1 MEGGGEPVG
10 RTTTSYEAAG
20 GRRRFT
26 VELRPGETTIVSWKK
41 LIKDATKSNING
53 AGPGPTIAASIKPP
67 LTNPSLETRLAPGQP
82 ADKEVKDAPPGN
94 RLNAVIEKIERLY
107 VGKQSDDEEDLNDF
121 PEDDEYDT
129 EDSFI
134 DDTELNEYF
143 QVDNSA
149 IKHDGFFVNRGKLE
163 RIEPVSPK
171 NQQPKK
177 RRKDLAKSHV
187 GDDDGHNPSKPVKVG
202 KKAGKPVPVVSETS
216 HPSHG
221 VALQNVSHEEKIPN
235 QLNASEIP
243 ITKKAVDT
251 QNMSELSPSASL
263 RGNSAQE
270 KDPDQQ
276 RIGVNQS
283 KNLGDKLKDGSEIS
297 GNSTQR
303 PHDKS
308 SYAREKSVVGRSVN
322 ISDGVDQSV
331 QRRDE
336 KFNVSGFE
344 GKNSVQSMVQ
354 PKTMQKVPAT
364 QRKEGSS
371 GRPKGTMLEKAIRD
385 LEKIVAESRPPN
397 MEVQDADNSSQ
408 AIKRRLP
415 PEIKQRLAKVAR
427 LAQASHGKISNE
439 LINRLMSIVSHLI
452 QLRTLKRNLKIMVNM
467 GLSAKQ
473 EKDNRVQHIKRDVA
487 EMIKLR
493 IPIMKSKLLEQ
504 QAGASGDFQ
513 EASPEEKEAFK
524 RKYSMDV
531 ALEDKICDLYD
542 HFVEGLD
549 EDAGPQV
556 RKLYAELAGFWPSG
570 YMDNHGIK
578 RAICRAKDRRRAL
591 HARCKW
597 SSVLVKSFCDVD
609 IVIYKKVTL
618 FNCLKGNQDG
628 EKIRRNKLLAT
639 KAEDSSRVE
648 AGPIA
653 QSVHIQEKI
662 VVDNSSTS
670 TNKPVS
676 STAAVNAS
684 ARMPV
689 SLANG
694 SDVDRLKQEKLKGVS
709 GSTVDPRGADVLPK
723 KKIKRKQESELGES
737 QFHTEKLTSAQA
749 EEKNRTNK
757 HTACSPKP
765 NNVAPSSFEQLT

>member
-1 MEGGGEPVG
+1 MDGDFTGGEPVG
-10 RTTTSYEAAG
+10 RTSTSYEAAG

-41 LIKDATKSNING
+41 LLKDANKSNVNVVG
-53 AGPGPTIAASIKPP
+53 SGPTVGAPASIQTPVP
-67 LTNPSLETRLAPGQP
+67 HPALEARLAPGQP

-121 PEDDEYDT
+121 PDDDEYDT

-134 DDTELNEYF
+134 DDTELDEYF

-177 RRKDLAKSHV
+177 RRRKDLAKSHV
-187 GDDDGHNPSKPVKVG
+187 GDDDGHNQSKPVKVG

-221 VALQNVSHEEKIPN
+221 VALQNVSHEEKFPN
-235 QLNASEIP
+235 QLNVSEIP
-243 ITKKAVDT
+243 ITKKAADT
-251 QNMSELSPSASL
+251 QNMLELSPSASL
-263 RGNSAQE
+263 RGNSAEE
-270 KDPDQQ
+270 KDLDQQ
-276 RIGVNQS
+276 KIGVAQS

-297 GNSTQR
+297 GKSSQR
-303 PHDKS
+303 LHDRS
-308 SYAREKSVVGRSVN
+308 SYAQEKSNAGRSVN
-322 ISDGVDQSV
+322 ISDGIDQSV

-344 GKNSVQSMVQ
+344 GKNSAQ
-354 PKTMQKVPAT
+354 TMKDPAM

-385 LEKIVAESRPPN
+385 LEKIVAELRPPN

-415 PEIKQRLAKVAR
+415 LEIKQRLAKVAR

-439 LINRLMSIVSHLI
+439 LISRLMSIVGHLI

-473 EKDNRVQHIKRDVA
+473 EKDNRVQHIKKEVA

-493 IPIMKSKLLEQ
+493 IPVMKSKLLEQ
-504 QAGASGDFQ
+504 QAGASDDFQ
-513 EASPEEKEAFK
+513 EASAEEKEAFK

-556 RKLYAELAGFWPSG
+556 RKLYAELAGCWPNG
-570 YMDNHGIK
+570 FMDNHGIK
-578 RAICRAKDRRRAL
+578 RAICRAKDRRRAS
-591 HARCKW
+591 HARRK
-597 SSVLVKSFCDVD
+597 
-609 IVIYKKVTL
+609 
-618 FNCLKGNQDG
+618 DG

-639 KAEDSSRVE
+639 KEGDTSRVD

-662 VVDNSSTS
+662 VVDHSSTS

-676 STAAVNAS
+676 TSAAVNAS
-684 ARMPV
+684 ARNHV
-689 SLANG
+689 SVANG
-694 SDVDRLKQEKLKGVS
+694 SDVNRLKQEKLKGVS
-709 GSTVDPRGADVLPK
+709 GSSVDPRGPDAVPK
-723 KKIKRKQESELGES
+723 KKMKRKHESELGES
-737 QFHTEKLTSAQA
+737 LFHSEKLTSAQA
-749 EEKNRTNK
+749 EEKNKTNK
-757 HTACSPKP
+757 HTGCPTPKP
-765 NNVAPSSFEQLT
+765 NNVATSGFEQLT

>member
-1 MEGGGEPVG
+1 MDGGFTGGEPVG
-10 RTTTSYEAAG
+10 RASTSYEAAG

-41 LIKDATKSNING
+41 LLKDANKSNVNVVG
-53 AGPGPTIAASIKPP
+53 SGPTMMPVGAPASIQTPVP
-67 LTNPSLETRLAPGQP
+67 HPALEARLAPGQP

-121 PEDDEYDT
+121 PDDDEYDT

-134 DDTELNEYF
+134 DDTELDEYF

-177 RRKDLAKSHV
+177 RRRKDLAKSHV

-202 KKAGKPVPVVSETS
+202 KKAGKLVPVVSETS

-221 VALQNVSHEEKIPN
+221 VALQNVSHEEKFPN
-235 QLNASEIP
+235 QLNVSEIP
-243 ITKKAVDT
+243 TTKKAADT
-251 QNMSELSPSASL
+251 QDMSELSPSASL
-263 RGNSAQE
+263 RGNSAEE
-270 KDPDQQ
+270 KDLDQQ
-276 RIGVNQS
+276 KIGVTQS

-297 GNSTQR
+297 GKSSQR
-303 PHDKS
+303 LHDRS
-308 SYAREKSVVGRSVN
+308 SYAQEKSNVGRSVN
-322 ISDGVDQSV
+322 ISDGIDQSV

-344 GKNSVQSMVQ
+344 GKNSGQTMVL
-354 PKTMQKVPAT
+354 PKTIQKDPAM

-385 LEKIVAESRPPN
+385 LEKIVAELRPPN

-415 PEIKQRLAKVAR
+415 LEIKQRLAKVAR

-439 LINRLMSIVSHLI
+439 LISRLMSIVGHLI

-473 EKDNRVQHIKRDVA
+473 EKDNRVQHIKREVA

-493 IPIMKSKLLEQ
+493 IPVMKSKLLEQ
-504 QAGASGDFQ
+504 QAGASDDFQ
-513 EASPEEKEAFK
+513 EASAEEKEAFK

-556 RKLYAELAGFWPSG
+556 RKLYAELAGCWPNG
-570 YMDNHGIK
+570 FMDNHGIK

-591 HARCKW
+591 HARRK
-597 SSVLVKSFCDVD
+597 
-609 IVIYKKVTL
+609 
-618 FNCLKGNQDG
+618 DG

-639 KAEDSSRVE
+639 KEGDTSRVD

-662 VVDNSSTS
+662 VVDHSSTS
-670 TNKPVS
+670 TNKPVYS
-676 STAAVNAS
+676 SAAVNAS
-684 ARMPV
+684 ARVHV
-689 SLANG
+689 SIANG
-694 SDVDRLKQEKLKGVS
+694 SDVNRLKQEKLKGVS
-709 GSTVDPRGADVLPK
+709 GSSVDPRGADAVPK
-723 KKIKRKQESELGES
+723 KKVKRKHESELGES
-737 QFHTEKLTSAQA
+737 LFHSEKLTSTQA
-749 EEKNRTNK
+749 EEKNKTNK
-757 HTACSPKP
+757 HTGCPTPKP
-765 NNVAPSSFEQLT
+765 NNVSTSGFEQLT

>member
-1 MEGGGEPVG
+1 MEGGGSGGESVVG
-10 RTTTSYEAAG
+10 RTSTSYEAAA

-41 LIKDATKSNING
+41 LLKDATISQSNAPNG
-53 AGPGPTIAASIKPP
+53 TAPAPTTSSAASAAGIQPP
-67 LTNPSLETRLAPGQP
+67 LPHPSLETRLASGQP

-121 PEDDEYDT
+121 PDDDEYDT

-134 DDTELNEYF
+134 DDTELDEYF

-163 RIEPVSPK
+163 RVELASPK

-177 RRKDLAKSHV
+177 RRRKDLAKSHV
-187 GDDDGHNPSKPVKVG
+187 GDDDGHSPSKPVKVG
-202 KKAGKPVPVVSETS
+202 KKAGKPVPVVSGSS

-221 VALQNVSHEEKIPN
+221 VALQNVSHEGEKFLN
-235 QLNASEIP
+235 QLNASERP
-243 ITKKAVDT
+243 ITKKAADT
-251 QNMSELSPSASL
+251 QSMLEQSPSVSL
-263 RGNSAQE
+263 RGDSAQE
-270 KDPDQQ
+270 KDFDQQ
-276 RIGVNQS
+276 KIGVIQS
-283 KNLGDKLKDGSEIS
+283 KNLDGSEIS

-303 PHDKS
+303 HDKS
-308 SYAREKSVVGRSVN
+308 SYAQERSVVGRPVN
-322 ISDGVDQSV
+322 VSDGVDQSV

-336 KFNVSGFE
+336 KFNVSGE
-344 GKNSVQSMVQ
+344 GKNSVQ
-354 PKTMQKVPAT
+354 TMKGPAM
-364 QRKEGSS
+364 QRKEGST

-415 PEIKQRLAKVAR
+415 PEVKQKLAKVAR
-427 LAQASHGKISNE
+427 LAQASHGKISQD
-439 LINRLMSIVSHLI
+439 LINRLMSIVGHLI

-473 EKDNRVQHIKRDVA
+473 EKDNRVHQIKREVA

-493 IPIMKSKLLEQ
+493 IPLMKSKLLEQ
-504 QAGASGDFQ
+504 QAGASDDFQ
-513 EASPEEKEAFK
+513 EASAEEKEAFK

-556 RKLYAELAGFWPSG
+556 RKLYAELAGFWPNG
-570 YMDNHGIK
+570 FMDNHGIK

-591 HARCKW
+591 HARRK
-597 SSVLVKSFCDVD
+597 
-609 IVIYKKVTL
+609 
-618 FNCLKGNQDG
+618 DG
-628 EKIRRNKLLAT
+628 EKIRRNKLLASKVEET
-639 KAEDSSRVE
+639 GRVD
-648 AGPIA
+648 AVPIA
-653 QSVHIQEKI
+653 QSVHIQEK
-662 VVDNSSTS
+662 VVIDHSSTS
-670 TNKPVS
+670 TNKPLS
-676 STAAVNAS
+676 STAAVSAS
-684 ARMPV
+684 TRMPV
-689 SLANG
+689 SSANG
-694 SDVDRLKQEKLKGVS
+694 PDVDRLKQEKLKGVS
-709 GSTVDPRGADVLPK
+709 GSSVDPRAADALPK

-737 QFHTEKLTSAQA
+737 QFHTEKLTSIQA
-749 EEKNRTNK
+749 EEKNKTNK
-757 HTACSPKP
+757 QTVCPPPKP
-765 NNVAPSSFEQLT
+765 NNVQQVAPSL

>member
-251 QNMSELSPSASL
+251 QNMLELSPSASL

-270 KDPDQQ
+270 KDLDQQ
-276 RIGVNQS
+276 RIGVIQS
-283 KNLGDKLKDGSEIS
+283 NNLGDKLKDGSEIS

-344 GKNSVQSMVQ
+344 GKNSVQSM
-354 PKTMQKVPAT
+354 PKTMQKALAT

-415 PEIKQRLAKVAR
+415 PEIKQKLAKVAR

-493 IPIMKSKLLEQ
+493 IPLMKSKLFEQ
-504 QAGASGDFQ
+504 QAGASDDFQ
-513 EASPEEKEAFK
+513 EASPEDKEAFK

-591 HARCKW
+591 HARCK
-597 SSVLVKSFCDVD
+597 
-609 IVIYKKVTL
+609 
-618 FNCLKGNQDG
+618 DG

-709 GSTVDPRGADVLPK
+709 GSPVDPRGADALPK

-757 HTACSPKP
+757 HTACPPKP
-765 NNVAPSSFEQLT
+765 NNVAPSSFAQLT

>member
-1 MEGGGEPVG
+1 MDGDFTGGEPVG
-10 RTTTSYEAAG
+10 RTSTSYEAAG

-41 LIKDATKSNING
+41 LLKDANKSNVNVVG
-53 AGPGPTIAASIKPP
+53 SGPTVGAPASIQTPVP
-67 LTNPSLETRLAPGQP
+67 HPALEARLAPGQP

-121 PEDDEYDT
+121 PDDDEYDT

-134 DDTELNEYF
+134 DDTELDEYF

-177 RRKDLAKSHV
+177 RRRKDLAKSHV
-187 GDDDGHNPSKPVKVG
+187 GDDDGHNQSKPVKVG

-235 QLNASEIP
+235 QLNVSEIP
-243 ITKKAVDT
+243 ITKKAADT
-251 QNMSELSPSASL
+251 QNMLELSPSASL
-263 RGNSAQE
+263 RGNSAEE
-270 KDPDQQ
+270 KDLDQQ
-276 RIGVNQS
+276 KIGVTQS

-297 GNSTQR
+297 G
-303 PHDKS
+303 KS
-308 SYAREKSVVGRSVN
+308 SQRLHDRSSFAQEKSNVGRSVN
-322 ISDGVDQSV
+322 ISDGIDQSV

-344 GKNSVQSMVQ
+344 GKNSAQ
-354 PKTMQKVPAT
+354 TMKDPAM

-385 LEKIVAESRPPN
+385 LEKIVAELRPPN

-415 PEIKQRLAKVAR
+415 LEIKQRLAKVAR

-439 LINRLMSIVSHLI
+439 LISRLMSIVGHLI

-473 EKDNRVQHIKRDVA
+473 EKDSRVQHIKKEVA

-493 IPIMKSKLLEQ
+493 IPVMKSKLLEQ
-504 QAGASGDFQ
+504 QAGASDDFQ
-513 EASPEEKEAFK
+513 EASAEEKEAFK

-556 RKLYAELAGFWPSG
+556 RKLYAELAGCWPNG
-570 YMDNHGIK
+570 FMDNHGIK

-591 HARCKW
+591 HARRK
-597 SSVLVKSFCDVD
+597 
-609 IVIYKKVTL
+609 
-618 FNCLKGNQDG
+618 DG

-639 KAEDSSRVE
+639 KEGDTSRVD

-662 VVDNSSTS
+662 VVDHSSTS

-676 STAAVNAS
+676 TSAAVNAS
-684 ARMPV
+684 ARNHV
-689 SLANG
+689 SVANG
-694 SDVDRLKQEKLKGVS
+694 SDVNRLKQEKLKGVS
-709 GSTVDPRGADVLPK
+709 GSSVDPRGPDAVPK
-723 KKIKRKQESELGES
+723 KKMKRKHESELGES
-737 QFHTEKLTSAQA
+737 LFHSEKLTSAQA
-749 EEKNRTNK
+749 EEKNKTNK
-757 HTACSPKP
+757 HTGCPTPKP
-765 NNVAPSSFEQLT
+765 NNVATSGFEQLT

>member
-1 MEGGGEPVG
+1 MDGDFTGGEPVG
-10 RTTTSYEAAG
+10 RTSTSYEAAG

-41 LIKDATKSNING
+41 LLKDANKSNVSVVG
-53 AGPGPTIAASIKPP
+53 SGPTVGAPASIQTPVP
-67 LTNPSLETRLAPGQP
+67 HPALEARLAPGQP

-121 PEDDEYDT
+121 PDDDEYDT

-134 DDTELNEYF
+134 DDTELDEYF

-177 RRKDLAKSHV
+177 RRRKDLAKSHV
-187 GDDDGHNPSKPVKVG
+187 GDDDGHNQSKPVKVG

-221 VALQNVSHEEKIPN
+221 VALQNVSHEEKFPN
-235 QLNASEIP
+235 QLNVSEIP
-243 ITKKAVDT
+243 ITKKAADT
-251 QNMSELSPSASL
+251 QNMLELSPSASL
-263 RGNSAQE
+263 RGNSAEE
-270 KDPDQQ
+270 KDLDQQ
-276 RIGVNQS
+276 KIGVTQS

-297 GNSTQR
+297 GKSSQR
-303 PHDKS
+303 LHDRS
-308 SYAREKSVVGRSVN
+308 SYAQEKSNVGRSIN
-322 ISDGVDQSV
+322 ISEGIDQSV

-344 GKNSVQSMVQ
+344 GKNSAQ
-354 PKTMQKVPAT
+354 TMKDPAM

-385 LEKIVAESRPPN
+385 LEKIVAELRPPN

-415 PEIKQRLAKVAR
+415 LEIKQRLAKVAR

-439 LINRLMSIVSHLI
+439 LISRLMSIVGHLI

-473 EKDNRVQHIKRDVA
+473 EKDNRVQHIKKEVA

-493 IPIMKSKLLEQ
+493 IPVMKSKLLEQ
-504 QAGASGDFQ
+504 QAGASDDFQ
-513 EASPEEKEAFK
+513 EASPEDKEAFK

-556 RKLYAELAGFWPSG
+556 RKLYAELAGCWPNG
-570 YMDNHGIK
+570 FMDNHGIK

-591 HARCKW
+591 HARRK
-597 SSVLVKSFCDVD
+597 
-609 IVIYKKVTL
+609 
-618 FNCLKGNQDG
+618 DG

-639 KAEDSSRVE
+639 KEGDTTRVD

-662 VVDNSSTS
+662 VVDHSSTS

-676 STAAVNAS
+676 SSAAVNAS
-684 ARMPV
+684 ARMHV
-689 SLANG
+689 SIANG
-694 SDVDRLKQEKLKGVS
+694 SDVNRLKQEKLKGVS
-709 GSTVDPRGADVLPK
+709 GSSVDPRGPDAVPK
-723 KKIKRKQESELGES
+723 KKMKRKHESELGES
-737 QFHTEKLTSAQA
+737 LFHSEKLTSAQA
-749 EEKNRTNK
+749 EEKNKTNK
-757 HTACSPKP
+757 HTGCPTPKP
-765 NNVAPSSFEQLT
+765 NNVATSGFEQLT

>member
-1 MEGGGEPVG
+1 MEGGVSGGEPVR
-10 RTTTSYEAAG
+10 RTSTSYEAAG

-41 LIKDATKSNING
+41 LLKDATKSNING
-53 AGPGPTIAASIKPP
+53 AGPGPTMSAGAATGIQPP
-67 LTNPSLETRLAPGQP
+67 LPHPSLETRLAPGQP

-121 PEDDEYDT
+121 PDDDEYDT

-134 DDTELNEYF
+134 DDTELDEYF

-171 NQQPKK
+171 NQLPKK
-177 RRKDLAKSHV
+177 RRRKDLAKNHV

-221 VALQNVSHEEKIPN
+221 VALQNVSHEEKFPN

-243 ITKKAVDT
+243 ITKKAADT
-251 QNMSELSPSASL
+251 QNMLELSPSASL
-263 RGNSAQE
+263 RGNSVQE
-270 KDPDQQ
+270 KDLDQQ
-276 RIGVNQS
+276 KIGVTQPKS
-283 KNLGDKLKDGSEIS
+283 LGDKLKDGSEIS
-297 GNSTQR
+297 GNSIQR
-303 PHDKS
+303 LHEKS
-308 SYAREKSVVGRSVN
+308 SYAQEKSIVGRSVN
-322 ISDGVDQSV
+322 ISDRIDQSV

-336 KFNVSGFE
+336 KFNVSAVE
-344 GKNSVQSMVQ
+344 GKNSAQ
-354 PKTMQKVPAT
+354 TMKVPAV

-371 GRPKGTMLEKAIRD
+371 GRPKGTMLDKAIRD
-385 LEKIVAESRPPN
+385 LEKIVAELRPPN

-415 PEIKQRLAKVAR
+415 PEIKQKLAKVAR

-439 LINRLMSIVSHLI
+439 LINRLMSIVGHLI

-473 EKDNRVQHIKRDVA
+473 EKDNRVQHIKREVA

-493 IPIMKSKLLEQ
+493 IPLMKSKLLEQ
-504 QAGASGDFQ
+504 QAGASDDFQ
-513 EASPEEKEAFK
+513 EASAEEKEAFK
-524 RKYSMDV
+524 RKYSMDF

-556 RKLYAELAGFWPSG
+556 RKLYAELAGYWPNG
-570 YMDNHGIK
+570 FMDNHGIK

-591 HARCKW
+591 HARRK
-597 SSVLVKSFCDVD
+597 
-609 IVIYKKVTL
+609 
-618 FNCLKGNQDG
+618 DG
-628 EKIRRNKLLAT
+628 EKLRRNKLLAT
-639 KAEDSSRVE
+639 KEEDTSRVD

-662 VVDNSSTS
+662 VVDHSSTS
-670 TNKPVS
+670 TNKPAS

-694 SDVDRLKQEKLKGVS
+694 SDVDRPKQEKLKVVS
-709 GSTVDPRGADVLPK
+709 GSSVDPRGADALPK

-737 QFHTEKLTSAQA
+737 QFHSEKLTSAQA
-749 EEKNRTNK
+749 EEKNKTNK
-757 HTACSPKP
+757 HTVCPPPKP
-765 NNVAPSSFEQLT
+765 NNVAPSSFDQLT

>member
-1 MEGGGEPVG
+1 MEGTVGEPVG
-10 RTTTSYEAAG
+10 RASTSYEAAA

-41 LIKDATKSNING
+41 LIKDTNKSNVNSVGSGPAVVSAGG
-53 AGPGPTIAASIKPP
+53 AAAAASIQQPP
-67 LTNPSLETRLAPGQP
+67 LPHPALEIRLAPGQP

-121 PEDDEYDT
+121 PDDDEYDT

-134 DDTELNEYF
+134 DDTELDEYF

-177 RRKDLAKSHV
+177 RRRKDLAKSHV
-187 GDDDGHNPSKPVKVG
+187 GDDDGHNPSKPVKIG
-202 KKAGKPVPVVSETS
+202 KKAVKPVPIVSETS
-216 HPSHG
+216 LPSHG
-221 VALQNVSHEEKIPN
+221 VALQNVSHEEKFPH
-235 QLNASEIP
+235 QLNVSEVP
-243 ITKKAVDT
+243 VTKKAADT
-251 QNMSELSPSASL
+251 QNMLDPSPSAAL
-263 RGNSAQE
+263 RGNSSQE
-270 KDPDQQ
+270 KDLDQQ
-276 RIGVNQS
+276 KSGVTQS
-283 KNLGDKLKDGSEIS
+283 KNLGDKSKDGSEIT
-297 GNSTQR
+297 GNSIQR
-303 PHDKS
+303 LHDKS
-308 SYAREKSVVGRSVN
+308 SYAQEKSIVGRSVN
-322 ISDGVDQSV
+322 ISDGIDQSV

-336 KFNVSGFE
+336 NFNVSGFE
-344 GKNSVQSMVQ
+344 GKNSAQ
-354 PKTMQKVPAT
+354 TMKVPAM

-415 PEIKQRLAKVAR
+415 QEIKQRLAKVAR

-439 LINRLMSIVSHLI
+439 LINRLMSIVGHLI

-473 EKDNRVQHIKRDVA
+473 EKDNRVQHIKREVA

-493 IPIMKSKLLEQ
+493 IPLMKSKLLEQ
-504 QAGASGDFQ
+504 QAGASDDFQ
-513 EASPEEKEAFK
+513 EASAEEKEAFK
-524 RKYSMDV
+524 RKYSMDF
-531 ALEDKICDLYD
+531 AIEDKICDLYD
-542 HFVEGLD
+542 HFIEGLD

-556 RKLYAELAGFWPSG
+556 RKLYAELAGYWPNG
-570 YMDNHGIK
+570 FMDNHGIK
-578 RAICRAKDRRRAL
+578 RAICRAKDRRRAV
-591 HARCKW
+591 HARRK
-597 SSVLVKSFCDVD
+597 
-609 IVIYKKVTL
+609 
-618 FNCLKGNQDG
+618 DG
-628 EKIRRNKLLAT
+628 EKIRRNKLVAA
-639 KAEDSSRVE
+639 KEEDTSRAD

-662 VVDNSSTS
+662 VVDHSSTS
-670 TNKPVS
+670 TNKPAS
-676 STAAVNAS
+676 STASVNVS
-684 ARMPV
+684 SRIPV

-694 SDVDRLKQEKLKGVS
+694 SDVDRLKLEKLKGAS
-709 GSTVDPRGADVLPK
+709 GSSVDPRGADVVPK
-723 KKIKRKQESELGES
+723 KKIKRKQESESGES
-737 QFHTEKLTSAQA
+737 QLHSEKLTSAQA
-749 EEKNRTNK
+749 EENKKTNK
-757 HTACSPKP
+757 HTACPPPKP

>member
-1 MEGGGEPVG
+1 MEGAGGEPAVG
-10 RTTTSYEAAG
+10 RTTTSTSYEAAA

-41 LIKDATKSNING
+41 LLKDATNKSNNITNG
-53 AGPGPTIAASIKPP
+53 PKIAAASIQSSLPHP
-67 LTNPSLETRLAPGQP
+67 SSLETKLAPGQP

-94 RLNAVIEKIERLY
+94 RLNAVIEKIESLY
-107 VGKQSDDEEDLNDF
+107 VGKHSDDEEDLNDF
-121 PEDDEYDT
+121 PDDDEYDT

-134 DDTELNEYF
+134 DDTELDEYF

-163 RIEPVSPK
+163 RVEPVSPK

-177 RRKDLAKSHV
+177 RRRKDLAKSHV
-187 GDDDGHNPSKPVKVG
+187 GDDEGHNPSKPVKVG

-221 VALQNVSHEEKIPN
+221 VSLQNVPHEEKFLN

-243 ITKKAVDT
+243 ITKKASDT
-251 QNMSELSPSASL
+251 QNMLELSPSVSL
-263 RGNSAQE
+263 RGDSAQE
-270 KDPDQQ
+270 KDLDQQ
-276 RIGVNQS
+276 KIGVIQS
-283 KNLGDKLKDGSEIS
+283 KNLVDKLKDGSEIS

-303 PHDKS
+303 LHDKS
-308 SYAREKSVVGRSVN
+308 SYAQEKSSVGRSVN
-322 ISDGVDQSV
+322 ISEGVDHTV

-336 KFNVSGFE
+336 KLNVSGFE
-344 GKNSVQSMVQ
+344 GKNSVQ
-354 PKTMQKVPAT
+354 TTKVAAM

-371 GRPKGTMLEKAIRD
+371 ARPKGTMLEKAIRD
-385 LEKIVAESRPPN
+385 LEKIVAELRPPT

-415 PEIKQRLAKVAR
+415 PEIKQKLAKVAR

-439 LINRLMSIVSHLI
+439 LINRLMSIVGHLI

-473 EKDNRVQHIKRDVA
+473 EKDNRVQHIKREVA
-487 EMIKLR
+487 EMIKLK
-493 IPIMKSKLLEQ
+493 IPLMKSKLLEQ
-504 QAGASGDFQ
+504 QAGSSDDFQ
-513 EASPEEKEAFK
+513 EASAEEKEAFK

-556 RKLYAELAGFWPSG
+556 RKLYAELAGFWPNG
-570 YMDNHGIK
+570 FMDNHGIK
-578 RAICRAKDRRRAL
+578 RGICRAKDRRRAL
-591 HARCKW
+591 NARRK
-597 SSVLVKSFCDVD
+597 
-609 IVIYKKVTL
+609 
-618 FNCLKGNQDG
+618 DG
-628 EKIRRNKLLAT
+628 EKIRRNKLLTT
-639 KAEDSSRVE
+639 KAEDTSRVD

-662 VVDNSSTS
+662 VVDHSSTS
-670 TNKPVS
+670 ANKPVS
-676 STAAVNAS
+676 NTAAVNAS
-684 ARMPV
+684 ARVPV

-709 GSTVDPRGADVLPK
+709 GSSVDPRAADALPK
-723 KKIKRKQESELGES
+723 KKIKRKQELELGEN
-737 QFHTEKLTSAQA
+737 QFHAGKLTSAQA
-749 EEKNRTNK
+749 EEKNKTNK
-757 HTACSPKP
+757 HTACPPKP
-765 NNVAPSSFEQLT
+765 NNVAPSSFEQQLP

>member
-1 MEGGGEPVG
+1 MEGGGSGGESVVG
-10 RTTTSYEAAG
+10 RTSTSYEAAA

-41 LIKDATKSNING
+41 LLKDATISQSNAPNG
-53 AGPGPTIAASIKPP
+53 TAPAPTTSSAASAAGIQPP
-67 LTNPSLETRLAPGQP
+67 LPHPSLETRLASGQP

-121 PEDDEYDT
+121 PDDDEYDT

-134 DDTELNEYF
+134 DDTELDEYF

-163 RIEPVSPK
+163 RVELASPK

-177 RRKDLAKSHV
+177 RRRKDLAKSHV
-187 GDDDGHNPSKPVKVG
+187 GDDDGHSPSKPVKVG
-202 KKAGKPVPVVSETS
+202 KKAGKPVPVVSGSS

-221 VALQNVSHEEKIPN
+221 VALQNVSHEGEKFLN

-243 ITKKAVDT
+243 ITKKAADT
-251 QNMSELSPSASL
+251 QSMLEQSPSVSL
-263 RGNSAQE
+263 RGDSAQE
-270 KDPDQQ
+270 KDFDQQ
-276 RIGVNQS
+276 KIGVIQS
-283 KNLGDKLKDGSEIS
+283 KNLDGSEIS

-303 PHDKS
+303 HDKS
-308 SYAREKSVVGRSVN
+308 SYAQERSVVGRPVN
-322 ISDGVDQSV
+322 VSDGVDQSV

-336 KFNVSGFE
+336 KFNVSGE
-344 GKNSVQSMVQ
+344 GKNSVQTMVSCLL
-354 PKTMQKVPAT
+354 PTLKGPAM
-364 QRKEGSS
+364 QRKEGST

-415 PEIKQRLAKVAR
+415 PEVKQKLAKVAR
-427 LAQASHGKISNE
+427 LAQASHGKISQD
-439 LINRLMSIVSHLI
+439 LINRLMSIVGHLI

-473 EKDNRVQHIKRDVA
+473 EKDNRVHQIKREVA

-493 IPIMKSKLLEQ
+493 IPLMKSKLLEQ
-504 QAGASGDFQ
+504 QAGASDDFQ
-513 EASPEEKEAFK
+513 EASAEEKEAFK

-556 RKLYAELAGFWPSG
+556 RKLYAELAGFWPNG
-570 YMDNHGIK
+570 FMDNHGIK

-591 HARCKW
+591 HARRK
-597 SSVLVKSFCDVD
+597 
-609 IVIYKKVTL
+609 
-618 FNCLKGNQDG
+618 DG
-628 EKIRRNKLLAT
+628 EKIRRNKLLASKVEET
-639 KAEDSSRVE
+639 GRVD
-648 AGPIA
+648 AVPIA
-653 QSVHIQEKI
+653 QSVHIQEK
-662 VVDNSSTS
+662 VVIDHSSTS
-670 TNKPVS
+670 TNKPLS
-676 STAAVNAS
+676 STAAVSAS
-684 ARMPV
+684 TRMPV
-689 SLANG
+689 SSANG
-694 SDVDRLKQEKLKGVS
+694 PDVDRLKQEKLKGVS
-709 GSTVDPRGADVLPK
+709 GSSVDPRAADALPK

-737 QFHTEKLTSAQA
+737 QFHTEKLTSIQA
-749 EEKNRTNK
+749 EEKNKTNK
-757 HTACSPKP
+757 QTVCPPPKP
-765 NNVAPSSFEQLT
+765 NNVQQVAPSL

>member
-1 MEGGGEPVG
+1 MDGDFTGGEPVG
-10 RTTTSYEAAG
+10 RTSTSYEAAG

-41 LIKDATKSNING
+41 LLKDANKSNVSVVG
-53 AGPGPTIAASIKPP
+53 SGPTVGAPASIQTPVP
-67 LTNPSLETRLAPGQP
+67 HPALEARLAPGQP

-121 PEDDEYDT
+121 PDDDEYDT

-134 DDTELNEYF
+134 DDTELDEYF

-177 RRKDLAKSHV
+177 RRRKDLAKSHV

-221 VALQNVSHEEKIPN
+221 VALQNVSHEEKFPN
-235 QLNASEIP
+235 QLNVSEIP
-243 ITKKAVDT
+243 ITKKAADT
-251 QNMSELSPSASL
+251 QNMLELSPSASL
-263 RGNSAQE
+263 RGNSAE
-270 KDPDQQ
+270 ENDLDQQ
-276 RIGVNQS
+276 KIGVTQS

-297 GNSTQR
+297 GKSSQR
-303 PHDKS
+303 LHDRS
-308 SYAREKSVVGRSVN
+308 SYAQEKSNVGRSIN
-322 ISDGVDQSV
+322 ISEGIDQSV

-344 GKNSVQSMVQ
+344 GKNSAQ
-354 PKTMQKVPAT
+354 TMKDPAM

-385 LEKIVAESRPPN
+385 LEKIVAELRPPN

-415 PEIKQRLAKVAR
+415 LEIKQRLAKVAR

-439 LINRLMSIVSHLI
+439 LISRLMSIVGHLI

-473 EKDNRVQHIKRDVA
+473 EKDNRVQHIKKEVA

-493 IPIMKSKLLEQ
+493 IPVMKSKLLEQ
-504 QAGASGDFQ
+504 QAGASDDFQ
-513 EASPEEKEAFK
+513 EASPEDKEAFK

-556 RKLYAELAGFWPSG
+556 RKLYAELAGCWPNG
-570 YMDNHGIK
+570 FMDNHGIK

-591 HARCKW
+591 HARRK
-597 SSVLVKSFCDVD
+597 
-609 IVIYKKVTL
+609 
-618 FNCLKGNQDG
+618 DG

-639 KAEDSSRVE
+639 KEGDTTRVD

-662 VVDNSSTS
+662 VVDHSSTS

-676 STAAVNAS
+676 SSAAVNAS
-684 ARMPV
+684 ARMHV
-689 SLANG
+689 SIANG
-694 SDVDRLKQEKLKGVS
+694 SDVNRLKQEKLKGVS
-709 GSTVDPRGADVLPK
+709 GSSVDPRGPDAVPK
-723 KKIKRKQESELGES
+723 KKMKRKHESELGES
-737 QFHTEKLTSAQA
+737 LFHSEKLTSVQA
-749 EEKNRTNK
+749 EEKNKTNK
-757 HTACSPKP
+757 HTGCPTPKP
-765 NNVAPSSFEQLT
+765 NNVATSGFEQLT

>member
-1 MEGGGEPVG
+1 MDGGFTGGEPVG
-10 RTTTSYEAAG
+10 RTSTSYEAAG

-41 LIKDATKSNING
+41 LLKDANKSNVNVVG
-53 AGPGPTIAASIKPP
+53 SGPTVGAPASIQTPVP
-67 LTNPSLETRLAPGQP
+67 HPALEARLAPGQP

-121 PEDDEYDT
+121 PDDDEYDT

-134 DDTELNEYF
+134 DDTELDEYF

-177 RRKDLAKSHV
+177 RRRKDLAKSHV

-202 KKAGKPVPVVSETS
+202 KKAGKPVPVVSEAS

-221 VALQNVSHEEKIPN
+221 VALQNVSHEENFPN
-235 QLNASEIP
+235 QLNVSEIP
-243 ITKKAVDT
+243 ITKKAADT
-251 QNMSELSPSASL
+251 QNMLELSPSASL
-263 RGNSAQE
+263 RGNSEEE
-270 KDPDQQ
+270 KDLDQQ
-276 RIGVNQS
+276 KIGVTQS

-297 GNSTQR
+297 GKSSQR
-303 PHDKS
+303 LHDRS
-308 SYAREKSVVGRSVN
+308 SYAQEKSNVGRSVN
-322 ISDGVDQSV
+322 ISDGIDQSV

-344 GKNSVQSMVQ
+344 GKNSAQ
-354 PKTMQKVPAT
+354 TMKDPAM

-385 LEKIVAESRPPN
+385 LEKIVAELRPPN

-415 PEIKQRLAKVAR
+415 LEIKQRLAKVAR

-439 LINRLMSIVSHLI
+439 LISRLMSIVGHLI

-473 EKDNRVQHIKRDVA
+473 EKDNRVQHIKKEVA

-493 IPIMKSKLLEQ
+493 IPVMKSKLLEQ
-504 QAGASGDFQ
+504 QAGASDDFQ

-556 RKLYAELAGFWPSG
+556 RKLYAELAGCWPNG
-570 YMDNHGIK
+570 FMDNHGIK

-591 HARCKW
+591 HARRK
-597 SSVLVKSFCDVD
+597 
-609 IVIYKKVTL
+609 
-618 FNCLKGNQDG
+618 DG

-639 KAEDSSRVE
+639 KEGDTTRVD

-662 VVDNSSTS
+662 VVDHSSTS

-676 STAAVNAS
+676 SSASVNAS
-684 ARMPV
+684 ARMHV
-689 SLANG
+689 SIANG
-694 SDVDRLKQEKLKGVS
+694 SDVNRLKQEKLKGGS
-709 GSTVDPRGADVLPK
+709 GSSGDPRGPDAVPK
-723 KKIKRKQESELGES
+723 KKMKRKHESELGES
-737 QFHTEKLTSAQA
+737 LFHSEKLTSAQA
-749 EEKNRTNK
+749 EEKNKTNK
-757 HTACSPKP
+757 HTGCPTPKP
-765 NNVAPSSFEQLT
+765 NNVATSGFEQLT

>member
-1 MEGGGEPVG
+1 MDGGFTGGEPVV
-10 RTTTSYEAAG
+10 RTSTSYEAAG

-41 LIKDATKSNING
+41 LLKDANKSNVNVVG
-53 AGPGPTIAASIKPP
+53 SGPTVGAPASIQTPVP
-67 LTNPSLETRLAPGQP
+67 HPALEARLAPGQP

-121 PEDDEYDT
+121 PDDDEYDT

-134 DDTELNEYF
+134 DDTELDEYF

-177 RRKDLAKSHV
+177 RRRKDLAKSHV

-221 VALQNVSHEEKIPN
+221 VALQNVSHEEKFPN
-235 QLNASEIP
+235 QLNVSEIP
-243 ITKKAVDT
+243 ITKKAADT
-251 QNMSELSPSASL
+251 QNMLELSPSESL
-263 RGNSAQE
+263 RGNSAEE
-270 KDPDQQ
+270 KDLDQQ
-276 RIGVNQS
+276 KIGVTQS

-297 GNSTQR
+297 GKSSQR
-303 PHDKS
+303 LHDRS
-308 SYAREKSVVGRSVN
+308 SYAQEKSNFGRSVN
-322 ISDGVDQSV
+322 ISDGIDQSV

-344 GKNSVQSMVQ
+344 GKNSAQ
-354 PKTMQKVPAT
+354 TMKDPAM

-385 LEKIVAESRPPN
+385 LEKIVAELRPPN

-415 PEIKQRLAKVAR
+415 LEIKQRLAKVAR

-439 LINRLMSIVSHLI
+439 LISRLMSIVGHLI

-473 EKDNRVQHIKRDVA
+473 EKDNRVQHIKKEVA

-493 IPIMKSKLLEQ
+493 IPVMKSKLLEQ
-504 QAGASGDFQ
+504 QAGASDDFQ
-513 EASPEEKEAFK
+513 EASAEEKEAFK

-556 RKLYAELAGFWPSG
+556 RKLYAELAGCWPNG
-570 YMDNHGIK
+570 FMDNHGIK

-591 HARCKW
+591 HARRK
-597 SSVLVKSFCDVD
+597 
-609 IVIYKKVTL
+609 
-618 FNCLKGNQDG
+618 DG

-639 KAEDSSRVE
+639 KEGDTSRVD

-662 VVDNSSTS
+662 VVDHSSTS

-676 STAAVNAS
+676 SSAAVNAS
-684 ARMPV
+684 ARMHVPV
-689 SLANG
+689 ANG
-694 SDVDRLKQEKLKGVS
+694 SDVNRLKQEKLKGVS
-709 GSTVDPRGADVLPK
+709 GSSVDPRGADAVPK
-723 KKIKRKQESELGES
+723 KKMKRKHESELGES
-737 QFHTEKLTSAQA
+737 LFHSEKLTSTQA
-749 EEKNRTNK
+749 EEKNKTNK
-757 HTACSPKP
+757 HTGCPTPKP
-765 NNVAPSSFEQLT
+765 NNVATSGFEQLT

>member
-1 MEGGGEPVG
+1 MDGDFTGGEPVG
-10 RTTTSYEAAG
+10 RTSTSYEAAG

-41 LIKDATKSNING
+41 LLKDANKSNVNVVG
-53 AGPGPTIAASIKPP
+53 SGPTVGAPASIQTPVP
-67 LTNPSLETRLAPGQP
+67 HPALEARLAPGQP

-121 PEDDEYDT
+121 PDDDEYDT

-134 DDTELNEYF
+134 DDTELDEYF

-171 NQQPKK
+171 NQQPKKK

-221 VALQNVSHEEKIPN
+221 VALQNVSHEEKFPN
-235 QLNASEIP
+235 QLNVSEIP
-243 ITKKAVDT
+243 ITKKAADT
-251 QNMSELSPSASL
+251 QNMLELSPSASL
-263 RGNSAQE
+263 RGNSAEE
-270 KDPDQQ
+270 KDLDQQ
-276 RIGVNQS
+276 KIGVTQS

-297 GNSTQR
+297 GKSSQR
-303 PHDKS
+303 LHDRS
-308 SYAREKSVVGRSVN
+308 SYAQEKSNVGRSIN
-322 ISDGVDQSV
+322 ISEGIDQSV
-331 QRRDE
+331 QRHDE

-344 GKNSVQSMVQ
+344 GKNSAQ
-354 PKTMQKVPAT
+354 TMKDPAM

-385 LEKIVAESRPPN
+385 LEKIVAELRPPN

-415 PEIKQRLAKVAR
+415 LEIKQRLAKVAR

-439 LINRLMSIVSHLI
+439 LISRLMSIVGHLI

-473 EKDNRVQHIKRDVA
+473 EKDNRVQHIKKEVA

-493 IPIMKSKLLEQ
+493 IPVMKSKLLEQ
-504 QAGASGDFQ
+504 QAGASDDFQ

-556 RKLYAELAGFWPSG
+556 RKLYAELAGCWPNG
-570 YMDNHGIK
+570 FMDNHGIK

-591 HARCKW
+591 HARRK
-597 SSVLVKSFCDVD
+597 
-609 IVIYKKVTL
+609 
-618 FNCLKGNQDG
+618 DG

-639 KAEDSSRVE
+639 KEGDTTRVD

-662 VVDNSSTS
+662 VVDHSSTS

-676 STAAVNAS
+676 SSAAVNAS
-684 ARMPV
+684 ARMHV
-689 SLANG
+689 SIANG
-694 SDVDRLKQEKLKGVS
+694 SDVNRLKQEKLKGVS
-709 GSTVDPRGADVLPK
+709 GSSVDPRGPDAVPK
-723 KKIKRKQESELGES
+723 KKMKRKHESELGES
-737 QFHTEKLTSAQA
+737 LFHSEKLTSAQA
-749 EEKNRTNK
+749 EEKNKTNK
-757 HTACSPKP
+757 HTGCPTPKP
-765 NNVAPSSFEQLT
+765 NNVATSGFEQLT

>member
-1 MEGGGEPVG
+1 MDGGFSGGEPVG
-10 RTTTSYEAAG
+10 RTSTSYEAAG

-41 LIKDATKSNING
+41 LLKDANKSNVNVVG
-53 AGPGPTIAASIKPP
+53 SGPTVGAPDSIQTPVP
-67 LTNPSLETRLAPGQP
+67 HPALEARLAPGQP

-121 PEDDEYDT
+121 PDDDEYDT

-134 DDTELNEYF
+134 DDTELDEYF

-177 RRKDLAKSHV
+177 RRRKDLAKSHV
-187 GDDDGHNPSKPVKVG
+187 GDDDGHYPSKPVKVG

-221 VALQNVSHEEKIPN
+221 VALQNVSHEEKFPN
-235 QLNASEIP
+235 QLNVSEMP
-243 ITKKAVDT
+243 ITKKAADT
-251 QNMSELSPSASL
+251 QNMLELSPSASL
-263 RGNSAQE
+263 RGNSAEE
-270 KDPDQQ
+270 KDLDQQ
-276 RIGVNQS
+276 KIGVTQS

-297 GNSTQR
+297 G
-303 PHDKS
+303 KS
-308 SYAREKSVVGRSVN
+308 SQRLHDRISYAQEKSNVGRSVN
-322 ISDGVDQSV
+322 ISDGIDQSV

-344 GKNSVQSMVQ
+344 GKNSAQ
-354 PKTMQKVPAT
+354 TMKDPAM

-385 LEKIVAESRPPN
+385 LEKIVAELRPQN

-415 PEIKQRLAKVAR
+415 LEIKQRLAKVAR

-439 LINRLMSIVSHLI
+439 LISRLMSIVGHLI

-473 EKDNRVQHIKRDVA
+473 EKDNRVQHIKKEVA

-493 IPIMKSKLLEQ
+493 IPVMKSKLLEQ
-504 QAGASGDFQ
+504 QAGASDDFQ
-513 EASPEEKEAFK
+513 EASAEEKEAFK

-556 RKLYAELAGFWPSG
+556 RKLYAELAGCWPNG
-570 YMDNHGIK
+570 FMDNHGIK

-591 HARCKW
+591 HARRK
-597 SSVLVKSFCDVD
+597 
-609 IVIYKKVTL
+609 
-618 FNCLKGNQDG
+618 DG

-639 KAEDSSRVE
+639 KEGDTSRVDT
-648 AGPIA
+648 GPIA

-662 VVDNSSTS
+662 VVDHSSTS
-670 TNKPVS
+670 TNKTVS
-676 STAAVNAS
+676 CTAAVNAS
-684 ARMPV
+684 ARMHV
-689 SLANG
+689 SVANG
-694 SDVDRLKQEKLKGVS
+694 SDVNRLKQEKLKGVS
-709 GSTVDPRGADVLPK
+709 GSSVDPRGADAVPK
-723 KKIKRKQESELGES
+723 KKMKRKHESELGES
-737 QFHTEKLTSAQA
+737 LFHSEKLTSTQA
-749 EEKNRTNK
+749 EEKNKTNK
-757 HTACSPKP
+757 HTGCPTPKP
-765 NNVAPSSFEQLT
+765 NNVATSGFEQLT

>member
-1 MEGGGEPVG
+1 MDGDFTGGEPVG
-10 RTTTSYEAAG
+10 RTSTSYEAAG

-41 LIKDATKSNING
+41 LLKDANKSNVSVVG
-53 AGPGPTIAASIKPP
+53 SGPTVGAPASIQTPVP
-67 LTNPSLETRLAPGQP
+67 HPALEARLAPGQP

-121 PEDDEYDT
+121 PDDDEYDT

-134 DDTELNEYF
+134 DDTELDEYF

-177 RRKDLAKSHV
+177 RRRKDLAKSHV
-187 GDDDGHNPSKPVKVG
+187 GDDDGHNQSKPVKVG

-221 VALQNVSHEEKIPN
+221 VALQNVSHEEKFPN
-235 QLNASEIP
+235 QLNVSEIP
-243 ITKKAVDT
+243 ITKKAADT
-251 QNMSELSPSASL
+251 QNMLELSPSASL
-263 RGNSAQE
+263 RGNSAEE
-270 KDPDQQ
+270 KDLDQQ
-276 RIGVNQS
+276 KIGVTQS

-297 GNSTQR
+297 GKSSQR
-303 PHDKS
+303 LHDRS
-308 SYAREKSVVGRSVN
+308 SYAQEKSNVGRSVN
-322 ISDGVDQSV
+322 ISDGIDQSV

-344 GKNSVQSMVQ
+344 GKNSAQ
-354 PKTMQKVPAT
+354 TMKDPAM

-385 LEKIVAESRPPN
+385 LEKIVAELRPPN

-415 PEIKQRLAKVAR
+415 LEIKQRLAKVAR

-439 LINRLMSIVSHLI
+439 LISRLMSIVGHLI

-473 EKDNRVQHIKRDVA
+473 EKDNRVQHIKKEVA

-493 IPIMKSKLLEQ
+493 IPVMKSKLLEQ
-504 QAGASGDFQ
+504 QAGASDDFQ
-513 EASPEEKEAFK
+513 EASPEDKEAFK

-556 RKLYAELAGFWPSG
+556 RKLYAELAGCWPNG
-570 YMDNHGIK
+570 FMDNHGIK

-591 HARCKW
+591 HARRK
-597 SSVLVKSFCDVD
+597 
-609 IVIYKKVTL
+609 
-618 FNCLKGNQDG
+618 DG

-639 KAEDSSRVE
+639 KEGDTSRVD

-662 VVDNSSTS
+662 VVDHSSTS

-676 STAAVNAS
+676 SSAAVNAS
-684 ARMPV
+684 ARMHV
-689 SLANG
+689 SIANG
-694 SDVDRLKQEKLKGVS
+694 SDVNRLKQEKLKGVS
-709 GSTVDPRGADVLPK
+709 GSSVDPRGPDAVPK
-723 KKIKRKQESELGES
+723 KKMKRKHESELGES
-737 QFHTEKLTSAQA
+737 LFHSEKLTSAQA
-749 EEKNRTNK
+749 EEKNKTNK
-757 HTACSPKP
+757 HTGCPTPKP
-765 NNVAPSSFEQLT
+765 NNVATSGFEQLT

>member
-1 MEGGGEPVG
+1 MDGDFTGGEPVG
-10 RTTTSYEAAG
+10 RTSTSYEAAG

-41 LIKDATKSNING
+41 LLKDANKSNVNVVG
-53 AGPGPTIAASIKPP
+53 SGPTVGAPASIQTPVP
-67 LTNPSLETRLAPGQP
+67 HPALEARLAPGQP

-121 PEDDEYDT
+121 PDDDEYDT

-134 DDTELNEYF
+134 DDTELDEYF

-171 NQQPKK
+171 NQQPKKK

-221 VALQNVSHEEKIPN
+221 VALQNVSHEEKFPN
-235 QLNASEIP
+235 QLNVSEIP
-243 ITKKAVDT
+243 ITKKAADT
-251 QNMSELSPSASL
+251 QNMLELSPSASL
-263 RGNSAQE
+263 RGNSAEE
-270 KDPDQQ
+270 KDLDQQ
-276 RIGVNQS
+276 KIGVTQS

-297 GNSTQR
+297 GKSSQR
-303 PHDKS
+303 LHDRS
-308 SYAREKSVVGRSVN
+308 SYAQEKSNVGRSIN
-322 ISDGVDQSV
+322 ISEGIDQSV

-344 GKNSVQSMVQ
+344 GKNSAQ
-354 PKTMQKVPAT
+354 TMKDPAM

-385 LEKIVAESRPPN
+385 LEKIVAELRPPN

-415 PEIKQRLAKVAR
+415 LEIKQRLAKVAR

-439 LINRLMSIVSHLI
+439 LISRLMSIVGHLI

-473 EKDNRVQHIKRDVA
+473 EKDNRVQHIKKEVA

-493 IPIMKSKLLEQ
+493 IPVMKSKLLEQ
-504 QAGASGDFQ
+504 QAGASDDFQ

-556 RKLYAELAGFWPSG
+556 RKLYAELAGCWPNG
-570 YMDNHGIK
+570 FMDNHGIK

-591 HARCKW
+591 HARRK
-597 SSVLVKSFCDVD
+597 
-609 IVIYKKVTL
+609 
-618 FNCLKGNQDG
+618 DG

-639 KAEDSSRVE
+639 KEGDTTRVD

-662 VVDNSSTS
+662 VVDHSSTS

-676 STAAVNAS
+676 SSAAVNAS
-684 ARMPV
+684 ARMHV
-689 SLANG
+689 SIANG
-694 SDVDRLKQEKLKGVS
+694 SDVNRLKQEKLKGVS
-709 GSTVDPRGADVLPK
+709 GSSVDPRGPDAVPK
-723 KKIKRKQESELGES
+723 KKMKRKHESELGES
-737 QFHTEKLTSAQA
+737 LFHSEKLTSAQA
-749 EEKNRTNK
+749 EEKNKTNK
-757 HTACSPKP
+757 HTGCPTPKP
-765 NNVAPSSFEQLT
+765 NNVATSGFEQLT

>member
-1 MEGGGEPVG
+1 MEGGGSGGESVVG
-10 RTTTSYEAAG
+10 RTSTSYEAAA

-41 LIKDATKSNING
+41 LLKDATISQSNAPNG
-53 AGPGPTIAASIKPP
+53 AGPAPTTSSAAAAAVIQPP
-67 LTNPSLETRLAPGQP
+67 LPHPSLETRLASGQP

-121 PEDDEYDT
+121 PDDDEYDT

-134 DDTELNEYF
+134 DDTELDEYF

-163 RIEPVSPK
+163 RVELVSPK

-177 RRKDLAKSHV
+177 RRRKDLAKGHV
-187 GDDDGHNPSKPVKVG
+187 GDNDGHSPSKPVKVG
-202 KKAGKPVPVVSETS
+202 KKAGKPVPVVIGSS

-221 VALQNVSHEEKIPN
+221 VALQNVSHEGEKFLN

-243 ITKKAVDT
+243 ITKKAADT
-251 QNMSELSPSASL
+251 QSMLEQSPSVSL
-263 RGNSAQE
+263 RGDSAQE
-270 KDPDQQ
+270 KDFDQQ
-276 RIGVNQS
+276 KIGVIQS
-283 KNLGDKLKDGSEIS
+283 KNLDGSEIS

-303 PHDKS
+303 HDKS
-308 SYAREKSVVGRSVN
+308 SFAQERTVVGRPVN
-322 ISDGVDQSV
+322 VSDGVDQSV

-336 KFNVSGFE
+336 KFNVSGE
-344 GKNSVQSMVQ
+344 GKNSVQ
-354 PKTMQKVPAT
+354 TMKGPAM

-415 PEIKQRLAKVAR
+415 PEVKQKLAKVAR
-427 LAQASHGKISNE
+427 LAQASHGKISQD
-439 LINRLMSIVSHLI
+439 LINRLMSIVGHLI

-473 EKDNRVQHIKRDVA
+473 EKDNRVHQIKREVA

-493 IPIMKSKLLEQ
+493 IPLMKSKLLEQ
-504 QAGASGDFQ
+504 QAGASDDFQ
-513 EASPEEKEAFK
+513 EASAEEKEAFK

-556 RKLYAELAGFWPSG
+556 RKLYAELAGFWPNG
-570 YMDNHGIK
+570 FMDNHGIK

-591 HARCKW
+591 HARRK
-597 SSVLVKSFCDVD
+597 
-609 IVIYKKVTL
+609 
-618 FNCLKGNQDG
+618 DG
-628 EKIRRNKLLAT
+628 EKIRRNKLLASKVEET
-639 KAEDSSRVE
+639 GRVD
-648 AGPIA
+648 AVPIA
-653 QSVHIQEKI
+653 QSVHIQEK
-662 VVDNSSTS
+662 VVIDHSSTS
-670 TNKPVS
+670 TNKPLS

-684 ARMPV
+684 TRMPV
-689 SLANG
+689 SSANG
-694 SDVDRLKQEKLKGVS
+694 PDVDRLKQEKLKGAS
-709 GSTVDPRGADVLPK
+709 GSSVDPRAADALPK
-723 KKIKRKQESELGES
+723 KKIKRKKESELGES
-737 QFHTEKLTSAQA
+737 QFHTEKLTS
-749 EEKNRTNK
+749 EEKNKTNK
-757 HTACSPKP
+757 PTVCPPKP
-765 NNVAPSSFEQLT
+765 NNVQQVAPSL

>member
-1 MEGGGEPVG
+1 MDGGVSGGQPLG
-10 RTTTSYEAAG
+10 RTSTSYEAAG

-41 LIKDATKSNING
+41 LLKDATKSNVNG
-53 AGPGPTIAASIKPP
+53 VGPGPTMSVLAAASIQPP
-67 LTNPSLETRLAPGQP
+67 VPHPSLEARLAPGQP
-82 ADKEVKDAPPGN
+82 SDKEVKDAPPGN

-107 VGKQSDDEEDLNDF
+107 VGKQSDDEEDLNNF
-121 PEDDEYDT
+121 PDDDEYDT

-134 DDTELNEYF
+134 DDTELDEYF

-177 RRKDLAKSHV
+177 RRRKDLAKSDV
-187 GDDDGHNPSKPVKVG
+187 GDDDEHNTSKPVKVG

-221 VALQNVSHEEKIPN
+221 VALQNVSHEEKFPN
-235 QLNASEIP
+235 QLNVSETP
-243 ITKKAVDT
+243 ITKKAADT
-251 QNMSELSPSASL
+251 QNMLELSPSASL

-270 KDPDQQ
+270 KALDQQ
-276 RIGVNQS
+276 KIGVTQS
-283 KNLGDKLKDGSEIS
+283 KNLGDKLRDASEIS
-297 GNSTQR
+297 GNSSQR
-303 PHDKS
+303 LQDKS
-308 SYAREKSVVGRSVN
+308 SYAQEKSNVGRSVN
-322 ISDGVDQSV
+322 ISDGIDQSV
-331 QRRDE
+331 QHRDE

-344 GKNSVQSMVQ
+344 GKNSAQ
-354 PKTMQKVPAT
+354 TM
-364 QRKEGSS
+364 RKEGSS

-385 LEKIVAESRPPN
+385 LEKIVAELRPPS

-439 LINRLMSIVSHLI
+439 LINRLMSIVGHLI

-473 EKDNRVQHIKRDVA
+473 EKDNRVQHIKREVA

-493 IPIMKSKLLEQ
+493 IPLMKSKLLEQ
-504 QAGASGDFQ
+504 AGASDDFQ
-513 EASPEEKEAFK
+513 EASAEEKEAFK
-524 RKYSMDV
+524 RKHSMDV

-556 RKLYAELAGFWPSG
+556 RKLYAELAGYWPNG
-570 YMDNHGIK
+570 FMDNHGIK

-591 HARCKW
+591 HARRK
-597 SSVLVKSFCDVD
+597 
-609 IVIYKKVTL
+609 
-618 FNCLKGNQDG
+618 DG
-628 EKIRRNKLLAT
+628 EKIRRNKLLTT
-639 KAEDSSRVE
+639 KEEASRID

-653 QSVHIQEKI
+653 QSVHIQERI
-662 VVDNSSTS
+662 VVDHSSTS

-676 STAAVNAS
+676 SSAAVTAS

-694 SDVDRLKQEKLKGVS
+694 FDVDRLKQEKLKGVS
-709 GSTVDPRGADVLPK
+709 SGSVDPRAADAVPK
-723 KKIKRKQESELGES
+723 KKIKRKQESEFGES
-737 QFHTEKLTSAQA
+737 QFHSEKLPTAQA
-749 EEKNRTNK
+749 EEKNKTNK
-757 HTACSPKP
+757 HTACPPKP
-765 NNVAPSSFEQLT
+765 NNVVSSGFEQLT

>member
-1 MEGGGEPVG
+1 MEDGSSIGEPVG
-10 RTTTSYEAAG
+10 RMSTSYEAAG

-41 LIKDATKSNING
+41 LSKDATKSNVNG
-53 AGPGPTIAASIKPP
+53 VGPGPLMSVGAAAGIQP
-67 LTNPSLETRLAPGQP
+67 LIPHPSLEARLAPGQP

-121 PEDDEYDT
+121 PDDDEYDT

-134 DDTELNEYF
+134 DDTELDEYF
-143 QVDNSA
+143 QVDNSS

-171 NQQPKK
+171 IQQPKK
-177 RRKDLAKSHV
+177 RRRKDLAKSHA
-187 GDDDGHNPSKPVKVG
+187 GDDDGHNPSKPVKIG

-216 HPSHG
+216 HLSPV
-221 VALQNVSHEEKIPN
+221 VALPYVSHEEKFPN
-235 QLNASEIP
+235 QLNVSE
-243 ITKKAVDT
+243 TKKAADT
-251 QNMSELSPSASL
+251 QNMLESSPSASL

-270 KDPDQQ
+270 RDLDQQ
-276 RIGVNQS
+276 KIGVTQS
-283 KNLGDKLKDGSEIS
+283 KNPGDKLKDGSEIS
-297 GNSTQR
+297 GNSSQR
-303 PHDKS
+303 LHEKS
-308 SYAREKSVVGRSVN
+308 SYAQERSTVGRSVK
-322 ISDGVDQSV
+322 ISDGIDQSV
-331 QRRDE
+331 QHRDE

-344 GKNSVQSMVQ
+344 DKNSSQ
-354 PKTMQKVPAT
+354 TTKVPAM

-385 LEKIVAESRPPN
+385 LEKIVAELRPPS

-408 AIKRRLP
+408 AIKRRLS

-439 LINRLMSIVSHLI
+439 LINRLMSIVGHLI

-473 EKDNRVQHIKRDVA
+473 EKDNRVQHIKREVA

-493 IPIMKSKLLEQ
+493 IPLMKSKLLEQ
-504 QAGASGDFQ
+504 QAGASDDFQ
-513 EASPEEKEAFK
+513 EASAEEKEAFK

-556 RKLYAELAGFWPSG
+556 RKLYAELAGYWPNG
-570 YMDNHGIK
+570 FMDNHAIK

-591 HARCKW
+591 HARRK
-597 SSVLVKSFCDVD
+597 
-609 IVIYKKVTL
+609 
-618 FNCLKGNQDG
+618 DG
-628 EKIRRNKLLAT
+628 EKIRRNKLLVL
-639 KAEDSSRVE
+639 KEEDSSRSDAAPV
-648 AGPIA
+648 A
-653 QSVHIQEKI
+653 QSVHTQEKI
-662 VVDNSSTS
+662 VIDHSSTS
-670 TNKPVS
+670 TNKPIS
-676 STAAVNAS
+676 STSAVNAS
-684 ARMPV
+684 TRMPV

-694 SDVDRLKQEKLKGVS
+694 SDVDRIKQEKLKGVS
-709 GSTVDPRGADVLPK
+709 GSSVDQRAADAVPK
-723 KKIKRKQESELGES
+723 KKMKRKQESELGGS
-737 QFHTEKLTSAQA
+737 QFHSEKLTNSQA
-749 EEKNRTNK
+749 EEKNKTNK
-757 HTACSPKP
+757 HIACPPPQP
-765 NNVAPSSFEQLT
+765 NNVAPSGFEQLT

>member
-1 MEGGGEPVG
+1 MEGGGVSVGEPVG
-10 RTTTSYEAAG
+10 RTSTSYEVAG

-41 LIKDATKSNING
+41 LLKDTTKSNVKSV
-53 AGPGPTIAASIKPP
+53 GPGPTMSVGAAANIQPP
-67 LTNPSLETRLAPGQP
+67 LPHPSLEIRLAPGQP

-121 PEDDEYDT
+121 PDDDEYDT

-134 DDTELNEYF
+134 DDTELDEYF

-171 NQQPKK
+171 TQQPKK
-177 RRKDLAKSHV
+177 RRRKDLAKSHV
-187 GDDDGHNPSKPVKVG
+187 GDDDGHNPNKPVKVG
-202 KKAGKPVPVVSETS
+202 KKAGKPVPVSETS
-216 HPSHG
+216 HPFHD
-221 VALQNVSHEEKIPN
+221 VALQTVSHEEKSPN

-243 ITKKAVDT
+243 ITKKAADT
-251 QNMSELSPSASL
+251 QNMLELSPSASL

-270 KDPDQQ
+270 KDLDQQ
-276 RIGVNQS
+276 KIGVTQS
-283 KNLGDKLKDGSEIS
+283 KNLGDKLQDGTEIS
-297 GNSTQR
+297 GNSNQR
-303 PHDKS
+303 LHDKS
-308 SYAREKSVVGRSVN
+308 SYAQEKSIVGRSVN
-322 ISDGVDQSV
+322 ISDGIDQSV

-344 GKNSVQSMVQ
+344 GKNSTQ
-354 PKTMQKVPAT
+354 TLKVSAM

-385 LEKIVAESRPPN
+385 LEKIVAELRPPN

-415 PEIKQRLAKVAR
+415 PEIKQKLAKVAR

-439 LINRLMSIVSHLI
+439 LINRLMSIVGHLI

-473 EKDNRVQHIKRDVA
+473 EKDNRVQHIKREVA

-493 IPIMKSKLLEQ
+493 IPLMKSKLLEQ
-504 QAGASGDFQ
+504 AGASDDFQ
-513 EASPEEKEAFK
+513 EASAEEKEAFK

-556 RKLYAELAGFWPSG
+556 RKLYAELAGYWPNG
-570 YMDNHGIK
+570 FMDNHGIK

-591 HARCKW
+591 HARRK
-597 SSVLVKSFCDVD
+597 
-609 IVIYKKVTL
+609 
-618 FNCLKGNQDG
+618 DG
-628 EKIRRNKLLAT
+628 EKIRRSKLLAT
-639 KAEDSSRVE
+639 KEEDTSKVD

-653 QSVHIQEKI
+653 QAVHIQEKI
-662 VVDNSSTS
+662 VIDHSSTS

-684 ARMPV
+684 ARMAV
-689 SLANG
+689 SLPNG

-709 GSTVDPRGADVLPK
+709 GSSVDPRGADAVPK

-737 QFHTEKLTSAQA
+737 QFHREKLTSAQA
-749 EEKNRTNK
+749 EEKNKTNK
-757 HTACSPKP
+757 HPACPPPKS

>member
-1 MEGGGEPVG
+1 MDGDFTGGEPVG
-10 RTTTSYEAAG
+10 RTSTSYEAAG

-41 LIKDATKSNING
+41 LLKDANKSNVSVVG
-53 AGPGPTIAASIKPP
+53 SGPTVGAPASIQTPVP
-67 LTNPSLETRLAPGQP
+67 HPALEARLAPGQP

-121 PEDDEYDT
+121 PDDDEYDT

-134 DDTELNEYF
+134 DDTELDEYF

-177 RRKDLAKSHV
+177 RRRKDLAKSHV

-202 KKAGKPVPVVSETS
+202 KKTGKPVPVVSETS

-221 VALQNVSHEEKIPN
+221 VALQNVSHEEKFPN
-235 QLNASEIP
+235 QLNVSEIP
-243 ITKKAVDT
+243 ITKKAADT
-251 QNMSELSPSASL
+251 QNMLELSPSASL
-263 RGNSAQE
+263 RGNSAEE
-270 KDPDQQ
+270 KDLDQQ
-276 RIGVNQS
+276 KIGVTQS

-297 GNSTQR
+297 GKSSQR
-303 PHDKS
+303 LHDRS
-308 SYAREKSVVGRSVN
+308 SYAQEKSNVGRSIN
-322 ISDGVDQSV
+322 ISEGIDQSV

-344 GKNSVQSMVQ
+344 GKNSAQ
-354 PKTMQKVPAT
+354 TMKDPAM

-385 LEKIVAESRPPN
+385 LEKIVAELRPPN

-415 PEIKQRLAKVAR
+415 LEIKQRLAKVAR

-439 LINRLMSIVSHLI
+439 LISRLMSIVGHLI

-473 EKDNRVQHIKRDVA
+473 EKDNRVQHIKKEVA

-493 IPIMKSKLLEQ
+493 IPVMKSKLLEQ
-504 QAGASGDFQ
+504 QAGASDDFQ
-513 EASPEEKEAFK
+513 EASAEEKEAFK

-556 RKLYAELAGFWPSG
+556 RKLYAELAGCWPNG
-570 YMDNHGIK
+570 FMDNHGIK

-591 HARCKW
+591 HARRK
-597 SSVLVKSFCDVD
+597 
-609 IVIYKKVTL
+609 
-618 FNCLKGNQDG
+618 DG

-639 KAEDSSRVE
+639 KEGDTTRVD

-662 VVDNSSTS
+662 VVDHSSTS

-676 STAAVNAS
+676 SSAAVNAS
-684 ARMPV
+684 ARMHV
-689 SLANG
+689 SIANG
-694 SDVDRLKQEKLKGVS
+694 SDVNRLKQEKLKGVS
-709 GSTVDPRGADVLPK
+709 GSSVDPRGPDAVPK
-723 KKIKRKQESELGES
+723 KKMKRKHESELGES
-737 QFHTEKLTSAQA
+737 LFHSEKLTSAQA
-749 EEKNRTNK
+749 EEKNKTNK
-757 HTACSPKP
+757 HTGCPTPKP
-765 NNVAPSSFEQLT
+765 NNVATSGFEQLT

>member
-1 MEGGGEPVG
+1 MEGGGSGGESVVG
-10 RTTTSYEAAG
+10 RTSTSYEAAA

-41 LIKDATKSNING
+41 LLKDATISQSNAPNG
-53 AGPGPTIAASIKPP
+53 AGPAPTTSSAAAAAVIQPP
-67 LTNPSLETRLAPGQP
+67 LPHPSLETRLASGQP

-121 PEDDEYDT
+121 PDDDEYDT

-134 DDTELNEYF
+134 DDTELDEYF

-163 RIEPVSPK
+163 RVELVSPK

-177 RRKDLAKSHV
+177 RRRKDLAKGHV
-187 GDDDGHNPSKPVKVG
+187 GDNDGHSPSKPVKVG
-202 KKAGKPVPVVSETS
+202 KKAGKPVPVVIGSS

-221 VALQNVSHEEKIPN
+221 VALQNVSHEGEKFLN

-243 ITKKAVDT
+243 ITKKAADT
-251 QNMSELSPSASL
+251 QSMLEQSPSVSL
-263 RGNSAQE
+263 RGDSAQE
-270 KDPDQQ
+270 KDFDQQ
-276 RIGVNQS
+276 KIGVIQS
-283 KNLGDKLKDGSEIS
+283 KNLDGSEIS

-303 PHDKS
+303 HDKS
-308 SYAREKSVVGRSVN
+308 SFAQERTVVGRPVN
-322 ISDGVDQSV
+322 VSDGVDQSV

-336 KFNVSGFE
+336 KFNVSGE
-344 GKNSVQSMVQ
+344 GKNSVQTMVSCLLSTL
-354 PKTMQKVPAT
+354 KGPAM

-415 PEIKQRLAKVAR
+415 PEVKQKLAKVAR
-427 LAQASHGKISNE
+427 LAQASHGKISQD
-439 LINRLMSIVSHLI
+439 LINRLMSIVGHLI

-473 EKDNRVQHIKRDVA
+473 EKDNRVHQIKREVA

-493 IPIMKSKLLEQ
+493 IPLMKSKLLEQ
-504 QAGASGDFQ
+504 QAGASDDFQ
-513 EASPEEKEAFK
+513 EASAEEKEAFK

-556 RKLYAELAGFWPSG
+556 RKLYAELAGFWPNG
-570 YMDNHGIK
+570 FMDNHGIK

-591 HARCKW
+591 HARRK
-597 SSVLVKSFCDVD
+597 
-609 IVIYKKVTL
+609 
-618 FNCLKGNQDG
+618 
-628 EKIRRNKLLAT
+628 
-639 KAEDSSRVE
+639 
-648 AGPIA
+648 
-653 QSVHIQEKI
+653 
-662 VVDNSSTS
+662 
-670 TNKPVS
+670 
-676 STAAVNAS
+676 
-684 ARMPV
+684 
-689 SLANG
+689 
-694 SDVDRLKQEKLKGVS
+694 
-709 GSTVDPRGADVLPK
+709 RG
-723 KKIKRKQESELGES
+723 
-737 QFHTEKLTSAQA
+737 
-749 EEKNRTNK
+749 
-757 HTACSPKP
+757 
-765 NNVAPSSFEQLT
+765 

>member
-1 MEGGGEPVG
+1 MDGDFTGGEPVG
-10 RTTTSYEAAG
+10 RTSTSYEAAG

-41 LIKDATKSNING
+41 LLKDANKSNVSVVG
-53 AGPGPTIAASIKPP
+53 SGPTVGAPASIQTPVP
-67 LTNPSLETRLAPGQP
+67 HPALEARLAPGQP

-121 PEDDEYDT
+121 PDDDEYDT

-134 DDTELNEYF
+134 DDTELDEYF

-177 RRKDLAKSHV
+177 RRRKDLAKSHV

-202 KKAGKPVPVVSETS
+202 KKTGKPVPVVSETS

-221 VALQNVSHEEKIPN
+221 VALQNVSHEEKFPN
-235 QLNASEIP
+235 QLNVSEIP
-243 ITKKAVDT
+243 ITKKAADT
-251 QNMSELSPSASL
+251 QNMLELSPSASL
-263 RGNSAQE
+263 RGNSAEE
-270 KDPDQQ
+270 KDLDQQ
-276 RIGVNQS
+276 KIGVTQS

-297 GNSTQR
+297 GKSSQR
-303 PHDKS
+303 LHDRS
-308 SYAREKSVVGRSVN
+308 SYAQEKSNVGRSIN
-322 ISDGVDQSV
+322 ISEGIDQSV

-344 GKNSVQSMVQ
+344 GKNSAQ
-354 PKTMQKVPAT
+354 TMKDPAM

-385 LEKIVAESRPPN
+385 LEKIVAELRPPN

-415 PEIKQRLAKVAR
+415 LEIKQRLAKVAR

-439 LINRLMSIVSHLI
+439 LISRLMSIVGHLI

-473 EKDNRVQHIKRDVA
+473 EKDNRVQHIKKEVA

-493 IPIMKSKLLEQ
+493 IPVMKSKLLEQ
-504 QAGASGDFQ
+504 QAGASDDFQ
-513 EASPEEKEAFK
+513 EASAEEKEAFK

-556 RKLYAELAGFWPSG
+556 RKLYAELAGCWPNG
-570 YMDNHGIK
+570 FMDNHGIK

-591 HARCKW
+591 HARRK
-597 SSVLVKSFCDVD
+597 
-609 IVIYKKVTL
+609 
-618 FNCLKGNQDG
+618 DG

-639 KAEDSSRVE
+639 KEGDTSRVD

-662 VVDNSSTS
+662 VVDHSSTS

-676 STAAVNAS
+676 TSAAVNAS
-684 ARMPV
+684 ARNHV
-689 SLANG
+689 SVANG
-694 SDVDRLKQEKLKGVS
+694 SDVNRLKQEKLKGVS
-709 GSTVDPRGADVLPK
+709 GSSVDPRGPDAVPK
-723 KKIKRKQESELGES
+723 KKMKRKHESELGES
-737 QFHTEKLTSAQA
+737 LFHSEKLTSAQA
-749 EEKNRTNK
+749 EEKNKTNK
-757 HTACSPKP
+757 HTGCPTPKP
-765 NNVAPSSFEQLT
+765 NNVATSGFEQLT

>member
-1 MEGGGEPVG
+1 MEGGTSGGEPVG
-10 RTTTSYEAAG
+10 RTSTSYEAAG

-41 LIKDATKSNING
+41 LLKDATKSNVNG
-53 AGPGPTIAASIKPP
+53 AGPGPTMSAEAAASIQPP
-67 LTNPSLETRLAPGQP
+67 LPHPSLETRLAPGQP

-121 PEDDEYDT
+121 PDDDEYDT

-177 RRKDLAKSHV
+177 RRRKDLAKSHV

-202 KKAGKPVPVVSETS
+202 KTAGKPVPVVSETS

-221 VALQNVSHEEKIPN
+221 VALQKMSHEEKIPN
-235 QLNASEIP
+235 RLNASEIP
-243 ITKKAVDT
+243 ITKKAADT
-251 QNMSELSPSASL
+251 QNMLELSPSASL

-276 RIGVNQS
+276 KVGVTQS

-308 SYAREKSVVGRSVN
+308 SYAQEKSIVGRSVN

-336 KFNVSGFE
+336 NFNVSGFE
-344 GKNSVQSMVQ
+344 GKNSVQSM
-354 PKTMQKVPAT
+354 KVPAT

-385 LEKIVAESRPPN
+385 LEKIVAELRPPN

-415 PEIKQRLAKVAR
+415 PEIKQKLAKVAR

-439 LINRLMSIVSHLI
+439 LINRLMSIVGHLI

-493 IPIMKSKLLEQ
+493 IPLMKSKLLEQ
-504 QAGASGDFQ
+504 QAGASDDFQ

-570 YMDNHGIK
+570 FMDNHGIK
-578 RAICRAKDRRRAL
+578 RAICRAKDRRRSL
-591 HARCKW
+591 HARCK
-597 SSVLVKSFCDVD
+597 
-609 IVIYKKVTL
+609 
-618 FNCLKGNQDG
+618 DG

-639 KAEDSSRVE
+639 KVDDTSRVD

-662 VVDNSSTS
+662 VVDHSSTS
-670 TNKPVS
+670 ANKPAS

-684 ARMPV
+684 VRMPV

-709 GSTVDPRGADVLPK
+709 GSSIDPRAADAMPK

-737 QFHTEKLTSAQA
+737 QFHAEKLTSAQE
-749 EEKNRTNK
+749 EEKNKNNK
-757 HTACSPKP
+757 HSACPPPKP
-765 NNVAPSSFEQLT
+765 NNVSNFEQLT

>member
-1 MEGGGEPVG
+1 MECCGGESVG
-10 RTTTSYEAAG
+10 RTSTSYEAAA

-26 VELRPGETTIVSWKK
+26 VDLRPGETTIVSWKK
-41 LIKDATKSNING
+41 LLKDTTKSNVNVVGPAPIMSVG
-53 AGPGPTIAASIKPP
+53 AAASIPPP
-67 LTNPSLETRLAPGQP
+67 LPHPSRETRLAPGQP

-121 PEDDEYDT
+121 PDDDEYDT

-134 DDTELNEYF
+134 DDTELDEYF

-177 RRKDLAKSHV
+177 RRRKDLAKSHV
-187 GDDDGHNPSKPVKVG
+187 GDDDGHNPDRPVKVG
-202 KKAGKPVPVVSETS
+202 KKAGKPVPVSGT
-216 HPSHG
+216 SHG
-221 VALQNVSHEEKIPN
+221 VALQNVSHEEKFPN

-243 ITKKAVDT
+243 IAKKTADT
-251 QNMSELSPSASL
+251 QNMLELSPSVSL
-263 RGNSAQE
+263 HGNPAQE
-270 KDPDQQ
+270 KDLDQQ
-276 RIGVNQS
+276 KFGVIQS
-283 KNLGDKLKDGSEIS
+283 KNLGDKLKDGTEIC

-308 SYAREKSVVGRSVN
+308 SYAQEKPILGRSVN
-322 ISDGVDQSV
+322 ISDGIDQSV
-331 QRRDE
+331 WRHDE
-336 KFNVSGFE
+336 KFSFSGFG
-344 GKNSVQSMVQ
+344 GKNSAQ
-354 PKTMQKVPAT
+354 TIKVPAMH
-364 QRKEGSS
+364 RKEGSS
-371 GRPKGTMLEKAIRD
+371 GRPKGTVLEKAIRD

-397 MEVQDADNSSQ
+397 VEVQDADNSSQ
-408 AIKRRLP
+408 GIKRRLP

-439 LINRLMSIVSHLI
+439 LINSLMSIVGHLI

-473 EKDNRVQHIKRDVA
+473 EKDNRVQHIKREVA

-493 IPIMKSKLLEQ
+493 IPLMKSKLLEQ
-504 QAGASGDFQ
+504 AGASDDFQ
-513 EASPEEKEAFK
+513 EVSAEEKESFK

-556 RKLYAELAGFWPSG
+556 RKLYAELAGCWPNG
-570 YMDNHGIK
+570 FMDNHGIK

-591 HARCKW
+591 HARRK
-597 SSVLVKSFCDVD
+597 
-609 IVIYKKVTL
+609 
-618 FNCLKGNQDG
+618 DG
-628 EKIRRNKLLAT
+628 EKIRRSKLLAT
-639 KAEDSSRVE
+639 KVEDNSRVDT
-648 AGPIA
+648 GSIA
-653 QSVHIQEKI
+653 QTVHIQEKI
-662 VVDNSSTS
+662 VVDHSSTS

-676 STAAVNAS
+676 STATVNTS
-684 ARMPV
+684 ARMAVFLPNV
-689 SLANG
+689 
-694 SDVDRLKQEKLKGVS
+694 SDVDRIKQEKLKRVS
-709 GSTVDPRGADVLPK
+709 GSSVDPRGADAVAK
-723 KKIKRKQESELGES
+723 KKIKRKHESELGDS
-737 QFHTEKLTSAQA
+737 QFHSEKLTSSQA
-749 EEKNRTNK
+749 EEKNKTNK
-757 HTACSPKP
+757 HPACPPKP

>member
-1 MEGGGEPVG
+1 MDGDFTGGEPVG
-10 RTTTSYEAAG
+10 RTSTSYEAAG

-41 LIKDATKSNING
+41 LLKDANKSNVNVVG
-53 AGPGPTIAASIKPP
+53 SGPTVGAPASIQTPVP
-67 LTNPSLETRLAPGQP
+67 HPALEARLAPGQP

-121 PEDDEYDT
+121 PDDDEYDT

-134 DDTELNEYF
+134 DDTELDEYF

-177 RRKDLAKSHV
+177 RRRKDLAKSHV
-187 GDDDGHNPSKPVKVG
+187 GDDDGHNQSKPVKVG

-221 VALQNVSHEEKIPN
+221 VALQNVSHEEKFPN
-235 QLNASEIP
+235 QLNVSEIP
-243 ITKKAVDT
+243 ITKKAADT
-251 QNMSELSPSASL
+251 QNMLELSPSASL
-263 RGNSAQE
+263 RGNSAEE
-270 KDPDQQ
+270 KDLDQQ
-276 RIGVNQS
+276 KIGVTQS

-297 GNSTQR
+297 GKSSQR
-303 PHDKS
+303 LHDRS
-308 SYAREKSVVGRSVN
+308 SYAQEKSNVGRSIN
-322 ISDGVDQSV
+322 ISEGIDQSV

-344 GKNSVQSMVQ
+344 GKNSAQ
-354 PKTMQKVPAT
+354 TMKDPAM

-385 LEKIVAESRPPN
+385 LEKIVAELRPPN

-415 PEIKQRLAKVAR
+415 LEIKQRLAKVAR

-439 LINRLMSIVSHLI
+439 LISRLMSIVGHLI

-473 EKDNRVQHIKRDVA
+473 EKDNRVQHIKKEVA

-493 IPIMKSKLLEQ
+493 IPVMKSKLLEQ
-504 QAGASGDFQ
+504 QAGASDDFQ
-513 EASPEEKEAFK
+513 EASAEEKEAFK

-556 RKLYAELAGFWPSG
+556 RKLYAELAGCWPNG
-570 YMDNHGIK
+570 FMDNHGIK

-591 HARCKW
+591 HARRK
-597 SSVLVKSFCDVD
+597 
-609 IVIYKKVTL
+609 
-618 FNCLKGNQDG
+618 DG

-639 KAEDSSRVE
+639 KEGDTSRVD

-662 VVDNSSTS
+662 VVDHSSTS

-676 STAAVNAS
+676 TSAAVNAS
-684 ARMPV
+684 ARNHV
-689 SLANG
+689 SVANG
-694 SDVDRLKQEKLKGVS
+694 SDVNRLKQEKLKGVS
-709 GSTVDPRGADVLPK
+709 GSSVDPRGPDAVPK
-723 KKIKRKQESELGES
+723 KKMKRKHESELGES
-737 QFHTEKLTSAQA
+737 LFHSEKLTSAQA
-749 EEKNRTNK
+749 EEKNKTNK
-757 HTACSPKP
+757 HTGCPTPKP
-765 NNVAPSSFEQLT
+765 NNVATSGFEQLT